1 MPDPDSKPSP
11 ELNAIAEHLAKLVQI
26 NQREETESIKRHLD
40 EKLALTEHR
49 IERRIEA
56 LRDEVRGDIRELK
69 VGREGHAK
77 ELSKHS
83 TSIAR
88 IETRLTEGERRFD
101 ALEKKQDSAEGK
113 GEKITEKVNE
123 HSVDIKALAMKAGGL
138 TAAGGAGGAIA
149 AVVSKLLGG

>member
-1 MPDPDSKPSP
+1 MPETPNP
-11 ELNAIAEHLAKLVQI
+11 ELEAIAEHLAKLVQI
-26 NQREETESIKRHLD
+26 NQRQETESIKRHLD
-40 EKLALTEHR
+40 EKLAVTEDR
-49 IERRIEA
+49 IERRIDS
-56 LRDEVRGDIRELK
+56 LRSEMRGELRELK
-69 VGREGHAK
+69 QGQESHAK

-88 IETRLTEGERRFD
+88 IETRLTEGERRFE
-101 ALEKKQDSAEGK
+101 ALETRQASAEGK
-113 GEKITEKVNE
+113 GEKVTEKVNE